1 MGVKMK
7 FNDYSISSDQN
18 RVLKRALFCEK
29 NINNVKKYLMEAI
42 KEPNKAVLIS
52 EIPEL
57 SIRSKQVDKSVLN
70 IDFCLGQNKLVEM
83 AAIAHNR
90 DKKHFPYIINTPTS
104 PICVSE
110 WNAICAIQTPYKLFH
125 AVNRF
130 RAELCFAF
138 FDIKNA

>member
-7 FNDYSISSDQN
+7 FNDYSISSDHN

-42 KEPNKAVLIS
+42 NEPNKAVLIS

-70 IDFCLGQNKLVEM
+70 IFFYFGQNKLLEM
-83 AAIAHNR
+83 AAIANNR
-90 DKKHFPYIINTPTS
+90 DKKYFPYIINTPTS
-104 PICVSE
+104 PICISE
-110 WNAICAIQTPYKLFH
+110 WNAFYVIQTPYKLFH
-125 AVNRF
+125 EINKF

>member
-1 MGVKMK
+1 MK
-7 FNDYSISSDQN
+7 FNDYSISSDHN
-18 RVLKRALFCEK
+18 RVLKRTLFCEK
-29 NINNVKKYLMEAI
+29 DINNVKKYLIEAI
-42 KEPNKAVLIS
+42 KEPNKAVVIP
-52 EIPEL
+52 EIPNL
-57 SIRSKQVDKSVLN
+57 TIKSKQVDKSVLN

-104 PICVSE
+104 PVCVSE
-110 WNAICAIQTPYKLFH
+110 WNAFCAIQTPYKLFH

-138 FDIKNA
+138 FDIRLA